1 MVEPAGAAGVAAL
14 LDDPG
19 AFEPPVAVVISGGNI
34 DPLLLARVLRHGLAV
49 AGRYLS
55 LRARIS
61 DRPGALVQLLAEVA
75 AADASVLEVEHV
87 RTDPRLRVDEVE
99 VRLQLE
105 TRGEEHCASVLDRLR
120 AAGYP
125 LVLG

>member
-1 MVEPAGAAGVAAL
+1 M
-14 LDDPG
+14 
-19 AFEPPVAVVISGGNI
+19 
-34 DPLLLARVLRHGLAV
+34 
-49 AGRYLS
+49 
-55 LRARIS
+55 
-61 DRPGALVQLLAEVA
+61 
-75 AADASVLEVEHV
+75 ADASVLEVEHV